1 MTKRHLASQTIV
13 PWFRFRA
20 ATALVETVRQGYSP
34 RDFRADVLAGIL
46 VGVVALPLSMALAI
60 ATGVPPQYGLY
71 TAIVAGT
78 VIAFFG
84 GSRVQVS
91 GPTAAFVVI
100 LVPIVTQHGLAGLAV
115 ATVMAGLIQIILA
128 LSRLGRLIQ
137 FVPHP
142 VTIGFTAGIAVVI
155 ATLQMKDFF
164 GLSIA
169 SMPDSYV
176 ERVATLAS
184 SLPSFR
190 WPDLVVGAACLGIL
204 IGWDRV
210 TKKVPAALVALTVCG
225 VGAYVAHMAWGDGFV
240 VETIRGRFGSEALPH
255 GIPQKPPL
263 FDLPWRFH
271 RPGEAET
278 GMTWGVLF
286 LLCKELVPAAFAI
299 AMLGSIESLL
309 SAVVADGMSGHTH
322 DPDSELFAQGLGNI
336 AAPFF
341 GGFAA
346 TGAIARTAANI
357 RFGARSPVS
366 AIVHAQFVLFS
377 MLLLAPLLG
386 HLPMAALAALLL
398 RVAWNM
404 SEARHFIHTIRVAPR
419 SDVAVLLT
427 CFGLTVIFDMV
438 IAVSVGVVLA
448 AMLFMRRMAEV
459 ANVRFM
465 QEKHHAITEPLPPG
479 VLVYEI
485 AGPMFFGAAQRAMSA
500 FRTIGNGVK
509 VVILDMES
517 VPVMDATGLVNLE
530 GAIDRLG
537 KTQIT
542 VILAGVQRQP
552 HGVMERGELFED
564 RPHLL
569 TCATMHEAV
578 QIARRIVQ
586 GEQPTG

>member
-20 ATALVETVRQGYSP
+20 ATALVETVRQGYSL

-46 VGVVALPLSMALAI
+46 VGVIALPLSMALAI

-164 GLSIA
+164 GLSIE

-184 SLPSFR
+184 AMPSFR
-190 WPDLVVGAACLGIL
+190 WPDLVVGAACLAIL
-204 IGWDRV
+204 IGWDHV
-210 TKKVPAALVALTVCG
+210 TRKVPAALVALTVCG

-271 RPGEAET
+271 RPGEADT
-278 GMTWGVLF
+278 GMTWGALF

-309 SAVVADGMSGHTH
+309 SAVVADGMSGHSH

-366 AIVHAQFVLFS
+366 AIVHAQFVLVS

-509 VVILDMES
+509 AVILDMES

-537 KTQIT
+537 RTQIT

-569 TCATMHEAV
+569 TCSTMHEAV